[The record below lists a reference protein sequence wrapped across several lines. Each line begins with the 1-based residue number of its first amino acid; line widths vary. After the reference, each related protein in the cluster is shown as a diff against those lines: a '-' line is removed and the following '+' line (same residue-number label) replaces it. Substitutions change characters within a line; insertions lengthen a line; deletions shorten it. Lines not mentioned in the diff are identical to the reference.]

1 VLVHLADSDRQADLR
16 KALSSEST
24 LRFVTDPAAATPE
37 TLVYTDDHVLMGR
50 CAAAGIA
57 VLMANPK
64 EPIDKVARQIIKRF
78 RAASAGKE

>member
-1 VLVHLADSDRQADLR
+1 
-16 KALSSEST
+16 
-24 LRFVTDPAAATPE
+24 
-37 TLVYTDDHVLMGR
+37 MGR